1 MAPLRAHKII
11 LGACSMFFRNILASL
26 PQTPCHLYID
36 GVSYEDLRNALRFM
50 YLGEVQVEKD
60 NLDFFMS
67 ACKKLELL
75 GLSEDN
81 IESFNDELEGGENK
95 ISTDIVK
102 NEEEPA
108 ENLQEITFKSKDEA
122 PDSFDTDNTKD
133 NYITKDFKPV
143 RVIKNGKSVFEC
155 GTCDFTSS
163 GKHHLKYH
171 IDSKHLNIRYPC
183 GICDYSSQQ
192 PSDLKKHQQLKHE
205 KIRPFSCA
213 ACPYKAFDRS
223 GLTKHASS
231 KRCPIKEGGRIE
243 KKIQSHHQDISD
255 QN

>member
-1 MAPLRAHKII
+1 
-11 LGACSMFFRNILASL
+11 MFFRNILASL

-102 NEEEPA
+102 NEE
-108 ENLQEITFKSKDEA
+108 D
-122 PDSFDTDNTKD
+122 
-133 NYITKDFKPV
+133 ITKLFRLGESFEGVGEAGGELGPGEVV
-143 RVIKNGKSVFEC
+143 R
-155 GTCDFTSS
+155 
-163 GKHHLKYH
+163 
-171 IDSKHLNIRYPC
+171 
-183 GICDYSSQQ
+183 
-192 PSDLKKHQQLKHE
+192 
-205 KIRPFSCA
+205 
-213 ACPYKAFDRS
+213 
-223 GLTKHASS
+223 
-231 KRCPIKEGGRIE
+231 
-243 KKIQSHHQDISD
+243 
-255 QN
+255 